1 MNGVSVG
8 LSLSLQP
15 LGIKKAAHKK
25 SYCIQ
30 MILLT
35 A

>member
-1 MNGVSVG
+1 MGVSVG

-15 LGIKKAAHKK
+15 LGINKTAHKK
-25 SYCIQ
+25 SYTDDSL
-30 MILLT
+30 LLT